1 MQGWNVGN
9 GAVAGVAVQAL
20 GGAPAARHSGQCKP
34 AASAATRPS
43 IVLTTKRGAPDPEQ
57 TMSMAWGCN
66 SGDATAAN
74 NAMANHAIT
83 HRRSVRVTSR
93 ICMVEIIDS
102 INMNQFD
109 LDHALAVSLPVQ
121 ASLRALQL
129 VVLSKR
135 VLAYVLM
142 PAVHCAAGPA
152 DGPHQRCSGM
162 VQRLESVGF

>member
-20 GGAPAARHSGQCKP
+20 GGASAARHSGQCKP

-74 NAMANHAIT
+74 NAMANHAFT
-83 HRRSVRVTSR
+83 HRRSVRVGMGV
-93 ICMVEIIDS
+93 CMAVIVDS
-102 INMNQFD
+102 PNANQFD
-109 LDHALAVSLPVQ
+109 LDHVFAAPPPVQ
-121 ASLRALQL
+121 ESCRAIQL
-129 VVLSKR
+129 LI
-135 VLAYVLM
+135 
-142 PAVHCAAGPA
+142 
-152 DGPHQRCSGM
+152 
-162 VQRLESVGF
+162 

>member
-109 LDHALAVSLPVQ
+109 LDHALVGPVCAQGHAADIHSRRLPKAGLHRRSTCAPAAWLGAVFST
-121 ASLRALQL
+121 
-129 VVLSKR
+129 
-135 VLAYVLM
+135 M
-142 PAVHCAAGPA
+142 
-152 DGPHQRCSGM
+152 
-162 VQRLESVGF
+162 

>member
-9 GAVAGVAVQAL
+9 GAVAGVGVQAL
-20 GGAPAARHSGQCKP
+20 GGASAARHSGQCKP

-74 NAMANHAIT
+74 NAMANHAFT

-109 LDHALAVSLPVQ
+109 LDHALVAPPPAQ
-121 ASLRALQL
+121 EGLRALQWDIGW
-129 VVLSKR
+129 R
-135 VLAYVLM
+135 RALAV
-142 PAVHCAAGPA
+142 
-152 DGPHQRCSGM
+152 S
-162 VQRLESVGF
+162 

>member
-20 GGAPAARHSGQCKP
+20 GGASAARHSGQCKP

-93 ICMVEIIDS
+93 ICMVEIIGS
-102 INMNQFD
+102 PNVNQFD
-109 LDHALAVSLPVQ
+109 LDHVFAAPPPVQ
-121 ASLRALQL
+121 ESCRAIQL
-129 VVLSKR
+129 LI
-135 VLAYVLM
+135 
-142 PAVHCAAGPA
+142 
-152 DGPHQRCSGM
+152 
-162 VQRLESVGF
+162 